1 MVMSPAAW
9 GACHV
14 QSFQSRNHCPSHGRA
29 EGRLT
34 RARTLQCS
42 ARIGAHRAHHGELD
56 ACNTS
61 CAAVFSEHSAE
72 KRSHPPA
79 GRSAPGTSRS
89 QGGASVRGYMI
100 LWNLAGAE
108 RSELTNRF
116 RMALAAALP
125 ALRAAASDPSD
136 VELASISRPS
146 SSNTCQFQRQP
157 PAESAQ
163 GRTLTS
169 KKRYGSTP
177 SIWDACQPF
186 VRAACGPFGRG
197 GAGRRA

>member
-1 MVMSPAAW
+1 MCA
-9 GACHV
+9 
-14 QSFQSRNHCPSHGRA
+14 RNLA
-29 EGRLT
+29 L
-34 RARTLQCS
+34 A
-42 ARIGAHRAHHGELD
+42 
-56 ACNTS
+56 
-61 CAAVFSEHSAE
+61 
-72 KRSHPPA
+72 
-79 GRSAPGTSRS
+79 
-89 QGGASVRGYMI
+89 GASVRGYMI

-108 RSELTNRF
+108 GSELNNRF

-136 VELASISRPS
+136 VVPASISRPS

-163 GRTLTS
+163 LRTLTS

-186 VRAACGPFGRG
+186 VRPR
-197 GAGRRA
+197 AGQLRAETLVAGLDRWNAWHKQ

>member
-1 MVMSPAAW
+1 MFSHFNPETIALLT
-9 GACHV
+9 GV
-14 QSFQSRNHCPSHGRA
+14 QKDVLRELVPCNAPHGSR
-29 EGRLT
+29 
-34 RARTLQCS
+34 
-42 ARIGAHRAHHGELD
+42 RISRIMEKLD
-56 ACNTS
+56 ARNTS
-61 CAAVFSEHSAE
+61 CASVFSEHE
-72 KRSHPPA
+72 RLRTVPTPRPL
-79 GRSAPGTSRS
+79 GDLVPGTSRS
-89 QGGASVRGYMI
+89 QGASVRGYMI

-108 RSELTNRF
+108 GSELKNRF

-163 GRTLTS
+163 ERTLTS
-169 KKRYGSTP
+169 KKRYNSTP

-186 VRAACGPFGRG
+186 VRASCGPVGRG
-197 GAGRRA
+197 DAGRRS

>member
-1 MVMSPAAW
+1 VAKVLSGLRRRSFSAGWIADTLPAAH
-9 GACHV
+9 CHLTSEV
-14 QSFQSRNHCPSHGRA
+14 LSSSVNLRLRWRLLFVCTPRRKELLSRIRLLGTLALKNGPHAASLGDLFQEP
-29 EGRLT
+29 
-34 RARTLQCS
+34 RAR
-42 ARIGAHRAHHGELD
+42 R
-56 ACNTS
+56 
-61 CAAVFSEHSAE
+61 
-72 KRSHPPA
+72 
-79 GRSAPGTSRS
+79 
-89 QGGASVRGYMI
+89 GASVRGYMI

-108 RSELTNRF
+108 GSELNNRF

-125 ALRAAASDPSD
+125 ALRAPASDPSD

-186 VRAACGPFGRG
+186 VRAACGPVRRG
-197 GAGRRA
+197 GAGRRV